1 MAPFQCPCCHFR
13 NIMKR
18 DPWEGDE
25 QDTEIQEFIVRAILD
40 GFWRRETS
48 TVTKHLNEAKRMEKT
63 FSRLGMSSGTPP
75 MGPFPI
81 RDDMGMQAAIA
92 VLDRSMDPGKYAEFV
107 QWETFRKTRSAIT
120 NVSQASVGGMGD
132 SIGAYE
138 QKKRWISSVAT
149 HTFWFER
156 CMEGLHRRVGEIKK

>member
-1 MAPFQCPCCHFR
+1 LIQKLYDEDGEELTKHGDERRFIEARASDQLMAPFQCPCCHFR

-25 QDTEIQEFIVRAILD
+25 HDTEIQEFIVRAILD
-40 GFWRRETS
+40 GFWGRETS

-63 FSRLGMSSGTPP
+63 FSRLGMMSGTPP
-75 MGPFPI
+75 MGPFPM

-107 QWETFRKTRSAIT
+107 QWETF
-120 NVSQASVGGMGD
+120 
-132 SIGAYE
+132 
-138 QKKRWISSVAT
+138 
-149 HTFWFER
+149 
-156 CMEGLHRRVGEIKK
+156 